1 MRERE
6 CVRACICM
14 ISVYVFVSVLL
25 SLVMVARTILT
36 CAEDTYLGVP
46 HPMQLRERTPIQGR
60 GGSLVNVGAC
70 IELIHIHTVLEW
82 ETGVLG
88 GLGRSSACMCMQG
101 TYIYPCAWVW
111 VCACMCE
118 CVCEC
123 GWIVHSPAMLRSCR
137 IFSVGFPSA
146 SHSFA
151 DIFCSVQLLKN
162 RLDRNTDFALLQ
174 TLPKSPRKKNNHSQN
189 GISNAD
195 TSTKNIH
202 KLYPPDSPQ
211 LWFTS
216 LPYIIELIKF
226 DSIEYIGMFRTS

>member
-1 MRERE
+1 MRERA
-6 CVRACICM
+6 CVRACIRM

-25 SLVMVARTILT
+25 SLAMVARTILT
-36 CAEDTYLGVP
+36 CSKDTYLGAP

-88 GLGRSSACMCMQG
+88 GLGRSSACMCIQG
-101 TYIYPCAWVW
+101 TCISLCLGVGVCVCVW
-111 VCACMCE
+111 
-118 CVCEC
+118 VCEC
-123 GWIVHSPAMLRSCR
+123 GWIVHSPAMIRSCH
-137 IFSVGFPSA
+137 IFSVGFPSV

-151 DIFCSVQLLKN
+151 DILCSVKLLKN

-174 TLPKSPRKKNNHSQN
+174 TLPKSPCKKNNHSPN
-189 GISNAD
+189 GISNANM
-195 TSTKNIH
+195 STKNIH

-226 DSIEYIGMFRTS
+226 DSIEYGDMFRTS